1 MKQTSGKSFTDTDV
15 TSGKTYQYGCA
26 AFGPSVGQI
35 IMKLFF
41 GGIGHRSAGKSV
53 RCKNTK
59 AQQYICDTWMEQNIR
74 FQRIPGL

>member
-15 TSGKTYQYGCA
+15 TSGKTYQYRCA
-26 AFGPSVGQI
+26 ALDHRWDKLLW
-35 IMKLFF
+35 KLFF

>member
-1 MKQTSGKSFTDTDV
+1 MENEAVSKNFIE
-15 TSGKTYQYGCA
+15 
-26 AFGPSVGQI
+26 QI
-35 IMKLFF
+35 IEKDLAEGALLLDHRWDKLLWKLFF